1 MEAGKKAAMS
11 EKALRYTAF
20 TWMALIGLFG
30 CLFVIGETFDD
41 PGGWQAVVMVASWL
55 VPLVALAWFA
65 LRRPAASEP
74 VLVVATALVA
84 AFSLTDAAIGIIP
97 RDSWGPVAA
106 IGVFAVGLALAFLGL
121 HRPSR
126 AGVLLVALAAA
137 QFVAVVLERD
147 GSGAPRLSLGGS
159 SGVVVVPL
167 LLGGVLFLLAGRA
180 SRPTSAHRSRHLA
193 ARG

>member
-1 MEAGKKAAMS
+1 MEAGREAAMS

-65 LRRPAASEP
+65 LRRPAVTEP
-74 VLVVATALVA
+74 ALVA
-84 AFSLTDAAIGIIP
+84 AFSLADATIGIIP

-106 IGVFAVGLALAFLGL
+106 ISVFALGLALAFLGL

-137 QFVAVVLERD
+137 QFVAVVLERG

-167 LLGGVLFLLAGRA
+167 LIGGVLFLLAGR
-180 SRPTSAHRSRHLA
+180 SSHPSSAHRSRHLA

>member
-1 MEAGKKAAMS
+1 MHEN
-11 EKALRYTAF
+11 ALRWTAF

-41 PGGWQAVVMVASWL
+41 PGGWRAVALVASWL
-55 VPLVALAWFA
+55 VPLVLLAWFA
-65 LRRPAASEP
+65 LRRPDAAEP
-74 VLVVATALVA
+74 VLVVATILVA
-84 AFSLTDAAIGIIP
+84 GFSLADAAIGIVP
-97 RDSWGPVAA
+97 RDNWGPMVAVA
-106 IGVFAVGLALAFLGL
+106 VFALGLALAFLGL

-126 AGVLLVALAAA
+126 AGVLLVSLAAA
-137 QFVAVVLERD
+137 QFVAVVLEHA

-167 LLGGVLFLLAGRA
+167 LLGGLLFLLAGRA
-180 SRPTSAHRSRHLA
+180 SHSTHAHGSRHLA